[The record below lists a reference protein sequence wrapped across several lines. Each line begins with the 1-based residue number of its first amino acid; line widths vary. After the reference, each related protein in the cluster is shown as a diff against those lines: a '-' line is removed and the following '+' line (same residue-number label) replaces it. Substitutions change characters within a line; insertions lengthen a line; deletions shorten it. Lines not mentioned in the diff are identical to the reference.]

1 MSSSSS
7 PRLYWLLSLPSLMSE
22 SCQICNPWLWI
33 YWLFAFGFG
42 HWSLFCP
49 YKCCGQL
56 IHACS
61 VPFLLP
67 LSLFIARLGTLI
79 TSESL
84 LRSFVGDQMMR
95 RTGPDGYF
103 VSFLSSSSGESLPL
117 VPHLC
122 SCAMLARAKTPV
134 KTVAHFN
141 LMLITFST
149 LFIIRH
155 MCFYRIQ
162 STTNINKHSRQ
173 NS

>member
-7 PRLYWLLSLPSLMSE
+7 PTLLTALSPHL
-22 SCQICNPWLWI
+22 CQNPVK
-33 YWLFAFGFG
+33 FATLDFEFTDCL
-42 HWSLFCP
+42 HLDLAIEALFCP
-49 YKCCGQL
+49 YKCCTTYS
-56 IHACS
+56 CS

-103 VSFLSSSSGESLPL
+103 VSFLSSSGESLPL

-149 LFIIRH
+149 LFVIWH
-155 MCFYRIQ
+155 MCFYRTQ